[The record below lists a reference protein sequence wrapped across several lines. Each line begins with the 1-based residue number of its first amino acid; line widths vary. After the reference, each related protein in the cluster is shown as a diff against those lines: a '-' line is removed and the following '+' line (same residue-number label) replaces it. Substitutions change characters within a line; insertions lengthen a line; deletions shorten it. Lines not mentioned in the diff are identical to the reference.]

1 MFPHL
6 HQVTALSLTTLYCW
20 FLKKHFLHLDE
31 VVTSTVTGKKQ
42 RKNKLERE
50 SRVGSR
56 SYTQL
61 GSGLC
66 DLILHFFTYLLT
78 TPTSV
83 GQSPSYPHFHLHFYI
98 KTSNKCLLN
107 HINWLNTGLISP
119 SNNNSLFSSFC
130 LLFSPSFPSVFFS
143 PFFLLQHILIW
154 TPIMCQSPCWV
165 SRVNSF

>member
-1 MFPHL
+1 M
-6 HQVTALSLTTLYCW
+6 AIKSLSNLSCSHISTKLLPCLSPPLYCR

-56 SYTQL
+56 SYTHL

-98 KTSNKCLLN
+98 TTSNKCLLN
-107 HINWLNTGLISP
+107 HIN
-119 SNNNSLFSSFC
+119 
-130 LLFSPSFPSVFFS
+130 
-143 PFFLLQHILIW
+143 
-154 TPIMCQSPCWV
+154 
-165 SRVNSF
+165 